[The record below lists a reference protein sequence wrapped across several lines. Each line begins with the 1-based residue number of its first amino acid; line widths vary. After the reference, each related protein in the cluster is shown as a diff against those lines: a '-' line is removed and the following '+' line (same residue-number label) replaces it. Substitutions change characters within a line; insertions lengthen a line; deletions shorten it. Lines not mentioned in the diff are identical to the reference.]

1 MCGIISMSDIRK
13 IGSIG
18 LKTVIYYLCTTAF
31 AVSIGLVGGNLFKG
45 AFPVVA
51 TTDLTYDASATTSF
65 MDTLVNIFP
74 SNFFKP
80 MVEANMLQV
89 IVMAVLLGFS
99 IILVGEKNA
108 KVVSAFNDLNDI
120 FMKCME
126 LILKL
131 SPIGVFC
138 LLCPIIATNGP
149 AIIGS
154 LAMVLLTAIPIHECA
169 HAWASNKL
177 GDPTA
182 KNLGRLTLNPLPHL
196 DLIGSVLMLFTG
208 FGWAKPVPVTTRNF
222 KNVKKGMIL
231 TALAGPAANILLALL
246 SLILYK
252 LWCYFLYPLLAI
264 NFTTASAIAQIF
276 YIMCLLNIN
285 LAVFNLI
292 PIPPLDGSRVLT
304 AVLPARLY
312 YKVMQYEQ
320 YIIYGVFIILMLG
333 WLDGPLSF
341 LRGVVYNF
349 LNLITGFLG

>member
-1 MCGIISMSDIRK
+1 MFNQS
-13 IGSIG
+13 
-18 LKTVIYYLCTTAF
+18 LFTYL
-31 AVSIGLVGGNLFKG
+31 VR
-45 AFPVVA
+45 
-51 TTDLTYDASATTSF
+51 
-65 MDTLVNIFP
+65 
-74 SNFFKP
+74 
-80 MVEANMLQV
+80 
-89 IVMAVLLGFS
+89 
-99 IILVGEKNA
+99 
-108 KVVSAFNDLNDI
+108 
-120 FMKCME
+120 
-126 LILKL
+126 
-131 SPIGVFC
+131 
-138 LLCPIIATNGP
+138 
-149 AIIGS
+149 
-154 LAMVLLTAIPIHECA
+154 AMVLLTAIPIHECA

-222 KNVKKGMIL
+222 KNVKKGMVL
-231 TALAGPAANILLALL
+231 TALAGPAANILLTLL

>member
-1 MCGIISMSDIRK
+1 MFNQS
-13 IGSIG
+13 
-18 LKTVIYYLCTTAF
+18 LFTYL
-31 AVSIGLVGGNLFKG
+31 VR
-45 AFPVVA
+45 
-51 TTDLTYDASATTSF
+51 
-65 MDTLVNIFP
+65 
-74 SNFFKP
+74 
-80 MVEANMLQV
+80 
-89 IVMAVLLGFS
+89 
-99 IILVGEKNA
+99 
-108 KVVSAFNDLNDI
+108 
-120 FMKCME
+120 
-126 LILKL
+126 
-131 SPIGVFC
+131 
-138 LLCPIIATNGP
+138 
-149 AIIGS
+149 
-154 LAMVLLTAIPIHECA
+154 AMVLLTAIPIHECA

-252 LWCYFLYPLLAI
+252 LWCFFLYPLLAI

>member
-1 MCGIISMSDIRK
+1 MFNQS
-13 IGSIG
+13 
-18 LKTVIYYLCTTAF
+18 LFTYL
-31 AVSIGLVGGNLFKG
+31 VR
-45 AFPVVA
+45 
-51 TTDLTYDASATTSF
+51 
-65 MDTLVNIFP
+65 
-74 SNFFKP
+74 
-80 MVEANMLQV
+80 
-89 IVMAVLLGFS
+89 
-99 IILVGEKNA
+99 
-108 KVVSAFNDLNDI
+108 
-120 FMKCME
+120 
-126 LILKL
+126 
-131 SPIGVFC
+131 
-138 LLCPIIATNGP
+138 
-149 AIIGS
+149 
-154 LAMVLLTAIPIHECA
+154 AMVLLTAIPIHECA

-292 PIPPLDGSRVLT
+292 PIPPLDGSRVPT

>member
-1 MCGIISMSDIRK
+1 MFNQS
-13 IGSIG
+13 
-18 LKTVIYYLCTTAF
+18 LFTYL
-31 AVSIGLVGGNLFKG
+31 VR
-45 AFPVVA
+45 
-51 TTDLTYDASATTSF
+51 
-65 MDTLVNIFP
+65 
-74 SNFFKP
+74 
-80 MVEANMLQV
+80 
-89 IVMAVLLGFS
+89 
-99 IILVGEKNA
+99 
-108 KVVSAFNDLNDI
+108 
-120 FMKCME
+120 
-126 LILKL
+126 
-131 SPIGVFC
+131 
-138 LLCPIIATNGP
+138 
-149 AIIGS
+149 
-154 LAMVLLTAIPIHECA
+154 AMVLLTAIPIHECA

-341 LRGVVYNF
+341 LRGGVYKF
-349 LNLITGFLG
+349 LNLISGFFR

>member
-1 MCGIISMSDIRK
+1 MFNQS
-13 IGSIG
+13 
-18 LKTVIYYLCTTAF
+18 LFTYL
-31 AVSIGLVGGNLFKG
+31 VR
-45 AFPVVA
+45 
-51 TTDLTYDASATTSF
+51 
-65 MDTLVNIFP
+65 
-74 SNFFKP
+74 
-80 MVEANMLQV
+80 
-89 IVMAVLLGFS
+89 
-99 IILVGEKNA
+99 
-108 KVVSAFNDLNDI
+108 
-120 FMKCME
+120 
-126 LILKL
+126 
-131 SPIGVFC
+131 
-138 LLCPIIATNGP
+138 
-149 AIIGS
+149 
-154 LAMVLLTAIPIHECA
+154 AMVLLTAIPIHECA

-320 YIIYGVFIILMLG
+320 YIIYGVFFILMLG

>member
-1 MCGIISMSDIRK
+1 MFNQS
-13 IGSIG
+13 
-18 LKTVIYYLCTTAF
+18 LFTYL
-31 AVSIGLVGGNLFKG
+31 VR
-45 AFPVVA
+45 
-51 TTDLTYDASATTSF
+51 
-65 MDTLVNIFP
+65 
-74 SNFFKP
+74 
-80 MVEANMLQV
+80 
-89 IVMAVLLGFS
+89 
-99 IILVGEKNA
+99 
-108 KVVSAFNDLNDI
+108 
-120 FMKCME
+120 
-126 LILKL
+126 
-131 SPIGVFC
+131 
-138 LLCPIIATNGP
+138 
-149 AIIGS
+149 
-154 LAMVLLTAIPIHECA
+154 AMVLLTAIPIHECA

-246 SLILYK
+246 SLTLYK

>member
-1 MCGIISMSDIRK
+1 MFNQS
-13 IGSIG
+13 
-18 LKTVIYYLCTTAF
+18 LFTYL
-31 AVSIGLVGGNLFKG
+31 VR
-45 AFPVVA
+45 
-51 TTDLTYDASATTSF
+51 
-65 MDTLVNIFP
+65 
-74 SNFFKP
+74 
-80 MVEANMLQV
+80 
-89 IVMAVLLGFS
+89 
-99 IILVGEKNA
+99 
-108 KVVSAFNDLNDI
+108 
-120 FMKCME
+120 
-126 LILKL
+126 
-131 SPIGVFC
+131 
-138 LLCPIIATNGP
+138 
-149 AIIGS
+149 
-154 LAMVLLTAIPIHECA
+154 AMVLLTAIPIHECA

-264 NFTTASAIAQIF
+264 NFTTAAALAQIF

>member
-1 MCGIISMSDIRK
+1 MFNQS
-13 IGSIG
+13 
-18 LKTVIYYLCTTAF
+18 LFTYL
-31 AVSIGLVGGNLFKG
+31 VR
-45 AFPVVA
+45 
-51 TTDLTYDASATTSF
+51 
-65 MDTLVNIFP
+65 
-74 SNFFKP
+74 
-80 MVEANMLQV
+80 
-89 IVMAVLLGFS
+89 
-99 IILVGEKNA
+99 
-108 KVVSAFNDLNDI
+108 
-120 FMKCME
+120 
-126 LILKL
+126 
-131 SPIGVFC
+131 
-138 LLCPIIATNGP
+138 
-149 AIIGS
+149 
-154 LAMVLLTAIPIHECA
+154 AMVLLTAIPIHECA

-312 YKVMQYEQ
+312 HKVMQYEQ

>member
-1 MCGIISMSDIRK
+1 MFNQS
-13 IGSIG
+13 
-18 LKTVIYYLCTTAF
+18 LFTYL
-31 AVSIGLVGGNLFKG
+31 VR
-45 AFPVVA
+45 
-51 TTDLTYDASATTSF
+51 
-65 MDTLVNIFP
+65 
-74 SNFFKP
+74 
-80 MVEANMLQV
+80 
-89 IVMAVLLGFS
+89 
-99 IILVGEKNA
+99 
-108 KVVSAFNDLNDI
+108 
-120 FMKCME
+120 
-126 LILKL
+126 
-131 SPIGVFC
+131 
-138 LLCPIIATNGP
+138 
-149 AIIGS
+149 
-154 LAMVLLTAIPIHECA
+154 AMVLLTAIPIHECA

-196 DLIGSVLMLFTG
+196 DLIGSLLMLFTG

>member
-1 MCGIISMSDIRK
+1 MFNQS
-13 IGSIG
+13 
-18 LKTVIYYLCTTAF
+18 LFTYL
-31 AVSIGLVGGNLFKG
+31 VR
-45 AFPVVA
+45 
-51 TTDLTYDASATTSF
+51 
-65 MDTLVNIFP
+65 
-74 SNFFKP
+74 
-80 MVEANMLQV
+80 
-89 IVMAVLLGFS
+89 
-99 IILVGEKNA
+99 
-108 KVVSAFNDLNDI
+108 
-120 FMKCME
+120 
-126 LILKL
+126 
-131 SPIGVFC
+131 
-138 LLCPIIATNGP
+138 
-149 AIIGS
+149 
-154 LAMVLLTAIPIHECA
+154 AMVLLTAIPIHECA

-285 LAVFNLI
+285 LAVFNLV
-292 PIPPLDGSRVLT
+292 PFPPLDGSRVLT

>member
-1 MCGIISMSDIRK
+1 MFNQS
-13 IGSIG
+13 
-18 LKTVIYYLCTTAF
+18 LFTYL
-31 AVSIGLVGGNLFKG
+31 VR
-45 AFPVVA
+45 
-51 TTDLTYDASATTSF
+51 
-65 MDTLVNIFP
+65 
-74 SNFFKP
+74 
-80 MVEANMLQV
+80 
-89 IVMAVLLGFS
+89 
-99 IILVGEKNA
+99 
-108 KVVSAFNDLNDI
+108 
-120 FMKCME
+120 
-126 LILKL
+126 
-131 SPIGVFC
+131 
-138 LLCPIIATNGP
+138 
-149 AIIGS
+149 
-154 LAMVLLTAIPIHECA
+154 AMVLLTAIPIHECA

-222 KNVKKGMIL
+222 KNVKNGMIL

>member
-1 MCGIISMSDIRK
+1 MFNQS
-13 IGSIG
+13 
-18 LKTVIYYLCTTAF
+18 LFTYL
-31 AVSIGLVGGNLFKG
+31 VR
-45 AFPVVA
+45 
-51 TTDLTYDASATTSF
+51 
-65 MDTLVNIFP
+65 
-74 SNFFKP
+74 
-80 MVEANMLQV
+80 
-89 IVMAVLLGFS
+89 
-99 IILVGEKNA
+99 
-108 KVVSAFNDLNDI
+108 
-120 FMKCME
+120 
-126 LILKL
+126 
-131 SPIGVFC
+131 
-138 LLCPIIATNGP
+138 
-149 AIIGS
+149 
-154 LAMVLLTAIPIHECA
+154 AMVLLTASPIHECA

>member
-1 MCGIISMSDIRK
+1 MFNQS
-13 IGSIG
+13 
-18 LKTVIYYLCTTAF
+18 LFTYL
-31 AVSIGLVGGNLFKG
+31 VR
-45 AFPVVA
+45 
-51 TTDLTYDASATTSF
+51 
-65 MDTLVNIFP
+65 
-74 SNFFKP
+74 
-80 MVEANMLQV
+80 
-89 IVMAVLLGFS
+89 
-99 IILVGEKNA
+99 
-108 KVVSAFNDLNDI
+108 
-120 FMKCME
+120 
-126 LILKL
+126 
-131 SPIGVFC
+131 
-138 LLCPIIATNGP
+138 
-149 AIIGS
+149 
-154 LAMVLLTAIPIHECA
+154 AMVLLTAIPIHECA

-276 YIMCLLNIN
+276 YIMFLLNIN

>member
-1 MCGIISMSDIRK
+1 MFNQS
-13 IGSIG
+13 
-18 LKTVIYYLCTTAF
+18 LFTYL
-31 AVSIGLVGGNLFKG
+31 VR
-45 AFPVVA
+45 
-51 TTDLTYDASATTSF
+51 
-65 MDTLVNIFP
+65 
-74 SNFFKP
+74 
-80 MVEANMLQV
+80 
-89 IVMAVLLGFS
+89 
-99 IILVGEKNA
+99 
-108 KVVSAFNDLNDI
+108 
-120 FMKCME
+120 
-126 LILKL
+126 
-131 SPIGVFC
+131 
-138 LLCPIIATNGP
+138 
-149 AIIGS
+149 
-154 LAMVLLTAIPIHECA
+154 AMVLLTAIPIHECA

-252 LWCYFLYPLLAI
+252 LWCYFLYPFLAI
-264 NFTTASAIAQIF
+264 NFTTASALAQIF

>member
-1 MCGIISMSDIRK
+1 
-13 IGSIG
+13 
-18 LKTVIYYLCTTAF
+18 
-31 AVSIGLVGGNLFKG
+31 
-45 AFPVVA
+45 
-51 TTDLTYDASATTSF
+51 
-65 MDTLVNIFP
+65 
-74 SNFFKP
+74 
-80 MVEANMLQV
+80 
-89 IVMAVLLGFS
+89 
-99 IILVGEKNA
+99 
-108 KVVSAFNDLNDI
+108 
-120 FMKCME
+120 
-126 LILKL
+126 
-131 SPIGVFC
+131 
-138 LLCPIIATNGP
+138 
-149 AIIGS
+149 
-154 LAMVLLTAIPIHECA
+154 MVLLTAIPIHECA

-222 KNVKKGMIL
+222 KDVKKGMIL

>member
-1 MCGIISMSDIRK
+1 MFNQS
-13 IGSIG
+13 
-18 LKTVIYYLCTTAF
+18 LFTYL
-31 AVSIGLVGGNLFKG
+31 VR
-45 AFPVVA
+45 
-51 TTDLTYDASATTSF
+51 
-65 MDTLVNIFP
+65 
-74 SNFFKP
+74 
-80 MVEANMLQV
+80 
-89 IVMAVLLGFS
+89 
-99 IILVGEKNA
+99 
-108 KVVSAFNDLNDI
+108 
-120 FMKCME
+120 
-126 LILKL
+126 
-131 SPIGVFC
+131 
-138 LLCPIIATNGP
+138 
-149 AIIGS
+149 
-154 LAMVLLTAIPIHECA
+154 AMVLLTAIPIHECA

-320 YIIYGVFIILMLG
+320 YMIYGVFIILMLG

>member
-1 MCGIISMSDIRK
+1 MFNQS
-13 IGSIG
+13 
-18 LKTVIYYLCTTAF
+18 LFTYL
-31 AVSIGLVGGNLFKG
+31 VR
-45 AFPVVA
+45 
-51 TTDLTYDASATTSF
+51 
-65 MDTLVNIFP
+65 
-74 SNFFKP
+74 
-80 MVEANMLQV
+80 
-89 IVMAVLLGFS
+89 
-99 IILVGEKNA
+99 
-108 KVVSAFNDLNDI
+108 
-120 FMKCME
+120 
-126 LILKL
+126 
-131 SPIGVFC
+131 
-138 LLCPIIATNGP
+138 
-149 AIIGS
+149 
-154 LAMVLLTAIPIHECA
+154 AMVLLTAIPIHECA

-208 FGWAKPVPVTTRNF
+208 FGWARPVPVTTRNF

-264 NFTTASAIAQIF
+264 NFTTASAITQIF

>member
-1 MCGIISMSDIRK
+1 MFNQS
-13 IGSIG
+13 
-18 LKTVIYYLCTTAF
+18 LFTYL
-31 AVSIGLVGGNLFKG
+31 VR
-45 AFPVVA
+45 
-51 TTDLTYDASATTSF
+51 
-65 MDTLVNIFP
+65 
-74 SNFFKP
+74 
-80 MVEANMLQV
+80 
-89 IVMAVLLGFS
+89 
-99 IILVGEKNA
+99 
-108 KVVSAFNDLNDI
+108 
-120 FMKCME
+120 
-126 LILKL
+126 
-131 SPIGVFC
+131 
-138 LLCPIIATNGP
+138 
-149 AIIGS
+149 
-154 LAMVLLTAIPIHECA
+154 AMVLLTAIPIHECA

-349 LNLITGFLG
+349 INLITGFLG

>member
-1 MCGIISMSDIRK
+1 MFNQS
-13 IGSIG
+13 
-18 LKTVIYYLCTTAF
+18 LFTYL
-31 AVSIGLVGGNLFKG
+31 VR
-45 AFPVVA
+45 
-51 TTDLTYDASATTSF
+51 
-65 MDTLVNIFP
+65 
-74 SNFFKP
+74 
-80 MVEANMLQV
+80 
-89 IVMAVLLGFS
+89 
-99 IILVGEKNA
+99 
-108 KVVSAFNDLNDI
+108 
-120 FMKCME
+120 
-126 LILKL
+126 
-131 SPIGVFC
+131 
-138 LLCPIIATNGP
+138 
-149 AIIGS
+149 
-154 LAMVLLTAIPIHECA
+154 AMVLLTAIPIHECA

-349 LNLITGFLG
+349 LNLITGCLG

>member
-1 MCGIISMSDIRK
+1 MFNQS
-13 IGSIG
+13 
-18 LKTVIYYLCTTAF
+18 LFTYL
-31 AVSIGLVGGNLFKG
+31 VR
-45 AFPVVA
+45 
-51 TTDLTYDASATTSF
+51 
-65 MDTLVNIFP
+65 
-74 SNFFKP
+74 
-80 MVEANMLQV
+80 
-89 IVMAVLLGFS
+89 
-99 IILVGEKNA
+99 
-108 KVVSAFNDLNDI
+108 
-120 FMKCME
+120 
-126 LILKL
+126 
-131 SPIGVFC
+131 
-138 LLCPIIATNGP
+138 
-149 AIIGS
+149 
-154 LAMVLLTAIPIHECA
+154 AMVLLTAIPIHECA

-196 DLIGSVLMLFTG
+196 DPIGSVLMLFTG

>member
-1 MCGIISMSDIRK
+1 MFNQS
-13 IGSIG
+13 
-18 LKTVIYYLCTTAF
+18 LFTYL
-31 AVSIGLVGGNLFKG
+31 VR
-45 AFPVVA
+45 
-51 TTDLTYDASATTSF
+51 
-65 MDTLVNIFP
+65 
-74 SNFFKP
+74 
-80 MVEANMLQV
+80 
-89 IVMAVLLGFS
+89 
-99 IILVGEKNA
+99 
-108 KVVSAFNDLNDI
+108 
-120 FMKCME
+120 
-126 LILKL
+126 
-131 SPIGVFC
+131 
-138 LLCPIIATNGP
+138 
-149 AIIGS
+149 
-154 LAMVLLTAIPIHECA
+154 AMVLLTAIPIHECA

-276 YIMCLLNIN
+276 YIMCLLNVN

>member
-1 MCGIISMSDIRK
+1 MFNQS
-13 IGSIG
+13 
-18 LKTVIYYLCTTAF
+18 LFTYL
-31 AVSIGLVGGNLFKG
+31 VR
-45 AFPVVA
+45 
-51 TTDLTYDASATTSF
+51 
-65 MDTLVNIFP
+65 
-74 SNFFKP
+74 
-80 MVEANMLQV
+80 
-89 IVMAVLLGFS
+89 
-99 IILVGEKNA
+99 
-108 KVVSAFNDLNDI
+108 
-120 FMKCME
+120 
-126 LILKL
+126 
-131 SPIGVFC
+131 
-138 LLCPIIATNGP
+138 
-149 AIIGS
+149 
-154 LAMVLLTAIPIHECA
+154 AMVLLTAIPIHECA

-196 DLIGSVLMLFTG
+196 DLIGSGLMLFTG

>member
-1 MCGIISMSDIRK
+1 MFNQS
-13 IGSIG
+13 
-18 LKTVIYYLCTTAF
+18 LFTYL
-31 AVSIGLVGGNLFKG
+31 VR
-45 AFPVVA
+45 
-51 TTDLTYDASATTSF
+51 
-65 MDTLVNIFP
+65 
-74 SNFFKP
+74 
-80 MVEANMLQV
+80 
-89 IVMAVLLGFS
+89 
-99 IILVGEKNA
+99 
-108 KVVSAFNDLNDI
+108 
-120 FMKCME
+120 
-126 LILKL
+126 
-131 SPIGVFC
+131 
-138 LLCPIIATNGP
+138 
-149 AIIGS
+149 
-154 LAMVLLTAIPIHECA
+154 AMVLLTAIPIHECA

-320 YIIYGVFIILMLG
+320 YIIYGAFIILMLG

-349 LNLITGFLG
+349 LNLITGFFG

>member
-1 MCGIISMSDIRK
+1 MFNQS
-13 IGSIG
+13 
-18 LKTVIYYLCTTAF
+18 LFTYL
-31 AVSIGLVGGNLFKG
+31 VR
-45 AFPVVA
+45 
-51 TTDLTYDASATTSF
+51 
-65 MDTLVNIFP
+65 
-74 SNFFKP
+74 
-80 MVEANMLQV
+80 
-89 IVMAVLLGFS
+89 
-99 IILVGEKNA
+99 
-108 KVVSAFNDLNDI
+108 
-120 FMKCME
+120 
-126 LILKL
+126 
-131 SPIGVFC
+131 
-138 LLCPIIATNGP
+138 
-149 AIIGS
+149 
-154 LAMVLLTAIPIHECA
+154 AMVLLTAIPIHECA

-177 GDPTA
+177 GDSTA

-333 WLDGPLSF
+333 WLDGLLSF

>member
-1 MCGIISMSDIRK
+1 MFNQS
-13 IGSIG
+13 
-18 LKTVIYYLCTTAF
+18 LFTYL
-31 AVSIGLVGGNLFKG
+31 VR
-45 AFPVVA
+45 
-51 TTDLTYDASATTSF
+51 
-65 MDTLVNIFP
+65 
-74 SNFFKP
+74 
-80 MVEANMLQV
+80 
-89 IVMAVLLGFS
+89 
-99 IILVGEKNA
+99 
-108 KVVSAFNDLNDI
+108 
-120 FMKCME
+120 
-126 LILKL
+126 
-131 SPIGVFC
+131 
-138 LLCPIIATNGP
+138 
-149 AIIGS
+149 
-154 LAMVLLTAIPIHECA
+154 AMVLLTVIPIHECA

-182 KNLGRLTLNPLPHL
+182 KNLGRFTLNPLPHL

>member
-1 MCGIISMSDIRK
+1 MFNQS
-13 IGSIG
+13 
-18 LKTVIYYLCTTAF
+18 LFTYL
-31 AVSIGLVGGNLFKG
+31 VR
-45 AFPVVA
+45 
-51 TTDLTYDASATTSF
+51 
-65 MDTLVNIFP
+65 
-74 SNFFKP
+74 
-80 MVEANMLQV
+80 
-89 IVMAVLLGFS
+89 
-99 IILVGEKNA
+99 
-108 KVVSAFNDLNDI
+108 
-120 FMKCME
+120 
-126 LILKL
+126 
-131 SPIGVFC
+131 
-138 LLCPIIATNGP
+138 
-149 AIIGS
+149 
-154 LAMVLLTAIPIHECA
+154 AMVLLTAIPIHECA

-252 LWCYFLYPLLAI
+252 LWCYVLYPLLAI

>member
-1 MCGIISMSDIRK
+1 MFNQS
-13 IGSIG
+13 
-18 LKTVIYYLCTTAF
+18 LFTYL
-31 AVSIGLVGGNLFKG
+31 VR
-45 AFPVVA
+45 
-51 TTDLTYDASATTSF
+51 
-65 MDTLVNIFP
+65 
-74 SNFFKP
+74 
-80 MVEANMLQV
+80 
-89 IVMAVLLGFS
+89 
-99 IILVGEKNA
+99 
-108 KVVSAFNDLNDI
+108 
-120 FMKCME
+120 
-126 LILKL
+126 
-131 SPIGVFC
+131 
-138 LLCPIIATNGP
+138 
-149 AIIGS
+149 
-154 LAMVLLTAIPIHECA
+154 AMVLLTAIPIHECA

-196 DLIGSVLMLFTG
+196 NLIGSVLMLFTG

>member
-1 MCGIISMSDIRK
+1 MFNQS
-13 IGSIG
+13 
-18 LKTVIYYLCTTAF
+18 LFTYL
-31 AVSIGLVGGNLFKG
+31 VR
-45 AFPVVA
+45 
-51 TTDLTYDASATTSF
+51 
-65 MDTLVNIFP
+65 
-74 SNFFKP
+74 
-80 MVEANMLQV
+80 
-89 IVMAVLLGFS
+89 
-99 IILVGEKNA
+99 
-108 KVVSAFNDLNDI
+108 
-120 FMKCME
+120 
-126 LILKL
+126 
-131 SPIGVFC
+131 
-138 LLCPIIATNGP
+138 
-149 AIIGS
+149 
-154 LAMVLLTAIPIHECA
+154 AMVLLTAIPIHECA

-333 WLDGPLSF
+333 WLDGPLFF

>member
-1 MCGIISMSDIRK
+1 MFNQS
-13 IGSIG
+13 
-18 LKTVIYYLCTTAF
+18 LFTYL
-31 AVSIGLVGGNLFKG
+31 VR
-45 AFPVVA
+45 
-51 TTDLTYDASATTSF
+51 
-65 MDTLVNIFP
+65 
-74 SNFFKP
+74 
-80 MVEANMLQV
+80 
-89 IVMAVLLGFS
+89 
-99 IILVGEKNA
+99 
-108 KVVSAFNDLNDI
+108 
-120 FMKCME
+120 
-126 LILKL
+126 
-131 SPIGVFC
+131 
-138 LLCPIIATNGP
+138 
-149 AIIGS
+149 
-154 LAMVLLTAIPIHECA
+154 AMVLLTAIPIHECA

-222 KNVKKGMIL
+222 KNVKKGIIL

>member
-1 MCGIISMSDIRK
+1 MFNQS
-13 IGSIG
+13 
-18 LKTVIYYLCTTAF
+18 LFTYL
-31 AVSIGLVGGNLFKG
+31 VR
-45 AFPVVA
+45 
-51 TTDLTYDASATTSF
+51 
-65 MDTLVNIFP
+65 
-74 SNFFKP
+74 
-80 MVEANMLQV
+80 
-89 IVMAVLLGFS
+89 
-99 IILVGEKNA
+99 
-108 KVVSAFNDLNDI
+108 
-120 FMKCME
+120 
-126 LILKL
+126 
-131 SPIGVFC
+131 
-138 LLCPIIATNGP
+138 
-149 AIIGS
+149 
-154 LAMVLLTAIPIHECA
+154 AMVLLTAIPIHECA

-208 FGWAKPVPVTTRNF
+208 FGWAKRVPVTTRNF

>member
-1 MCGIISMSDIRK
+1 MFNQS
-13 IGSIG
+13 
-18 LKTVIYYLCTTAF
+18 LFTYL
-31 AVSIGLVGGNLFKG
+31 VR
-45 AFPVVA
+45 
-51 TTDLTYDASATTSF
+51 
-65 MDTLVNIFP
+65 
-74 SNFFKP
+74 
-80 MVEANMLQV
+80 
-89 IVMAVLLGFS
+89 
-99 IILVGEKNA
+99 
-108 KVVSAFNDLNDI
+108 
-120 FMKCME
+120 
-126 LILKL
+126 
-131 SPIGVFC
+131 
-138 LLCPIIATNGP
+138 
-149 AIIGS
+149 
-154 LAMVLLTAIPIHECA
+154 AMVLLTAIPIHECA
-169 HAWASNKL
+169 HVWASNKL